1 MSRISRIVR
10 IACCVVF
17 LCCMTSMVFAQEY
30 PTKPIRFV
38 VPYPPGGSS
47 DIMARII
54 GQKFTESW
62 GQPVIVDNRAGAS
75 AIIGTDIVA
84 KAPADGYTILWAG
97 SGPFSINSSLFEK
110 LQYDPIKDF
119 THIIWVVKLPMLLL
133 THPSLKV
140 NNVKELIAVMKSK
153 REGLPYASIGVGS
166 PSHLAME
173 LFKSM
178 AGVEKLV
185 HVPYSGSGT
194 AHTALLGGQSAL
206 VMFDSVLSSMAHVKS
221 GREKAIALSTADMR
235 LSALPDVPT
244 VAESGVP
251 GFDASTWGGVAA
263 PAGVPQPIVKK
274 LNAEIAK
281 IIKMPDVQAKLAAQ
295 GAIPVG
301 GAPQEFTNFIK
312 SETAKWGKI
321 IRDNNVKVDQ

>member
-1 MSRISRIVR
+1 MSTTSRIARVI
-10 IACCVVF
+10 CCAVF
-17 LCCMTSMVFAQEY
+17 LFCIANTVIAQEY
-30 PTKPIRFV
+30 PSKPIRFV

-47 DIMARII
+47 DIMSRIL

-62 GQPVIVDNRAGAS
+62 GQPVIIDNRAGAS

-84 KAPADGYTILWAG
+84 KAPPDGYTILWAG

-119 THIIWVVKLPMLLL
+119 TPIMWVVKLPMLLL
-133 THPSLKV
+133 THPSLQV
-140 NNVKELIAVMKSK
+140 NSVKDLISVMKSR

-173 LFKSM
+173 LFKNM

-194 AHTALLGGQSAL
+194 AHTALLGGQAAL
-206 VMFDSVLSSMAHVKS
+206 VMFDSVLSSIAHVKS
-221 GREKAIALSTADMR
+221 GREKAIAVSTTDLR
-235 LSALPDVPT
+235 LPALPDVPT
-244 VAESGVP
+244 VAESGLP
-251 GFDASTWGGVAA
+251 GFDASTWGGVSV

-274 LNAEIAK
+274 LNGEIGK
-281 IIKMPDVQAKLAAQ
+281 ILKMPDVQAKLAAQ

-301 GAPQEFTNFIK
+301 GTPQDFANFIK

-321 IRDNNVKVDQ
+321 IRDANVKVDQ

>member
-1 MSRISRIVR
+1 MSTTSRIVR
-10 IACCVVF
+10 VICCAVF
-17 LCCMTSMVFAQEY
+17 LCCIAHGVLAQEY

-47 DIMARII
+47 DIMSRIL

-62 GQPVIVDNRAGAS
+62 GQPVIIDNRAGAS

-84 KAPADGYTILWAG
+84 KAPPDGYTLLWAG

-119 THIIWVVKLPMLLL
+119 TPIMWVVKLPMLLL
-133 THPSLKV
+133 THPSLSV
-140 NNVKELIAVMKSK
+140 NSVKDLIAVMKSR
-153 REGLPYASIGVGS
+153 REGLPYASIGVGT

-173 LFKSM
+173 LFKNM

-194 AHTALLGGQSAL
+194 AHTALLGGQAAL
-206 VMFDSVLSSMAHVKS
+206 VMFDSVLSSIAHVKS
-221 GREKAIALSTADMR
+221 GREKAIAVSTADQR
-235 LSALPDVPT
+235 LPALPDVPT
-244 VAESGVP
+244 IAESGLP

-263 PAGVPQPIVKK
+263 PAGVPQPIVNK
-274 LNAEIAK
+274 LNSEIAK

-295 GAIPVG
+295 GAIPIG
-301 GAPQEFTNFIK
+301 GTSQDFANFIK

-321 IRDNNVKVDQ
+321 IRDANVKVDQ